1 MKYIFT
7 MVNCDK
13 KLKQKAS
20 LNYFKDI
27 NFGGEVEMIESETK
41 SIHETSIKS
50 VVVDGNQ
57 SWTRLIVDRD
67 KPVNSV
73 HVPDTQGYSGL
84 VSEQHTSTHK
94 TYELGGPHNFS
105 DFSGGRI

>member
-1 MKYIFT
+1 

-57 SWTRLIVDRD
+57 S
-67 KPVNSV
+67 
-73 HVPDTQGYSGL
+73 
-84 VSEQHTSTHK
+84 
-94 TYELGGPHNFS
+94 
-105 DFSGGRI
+105 